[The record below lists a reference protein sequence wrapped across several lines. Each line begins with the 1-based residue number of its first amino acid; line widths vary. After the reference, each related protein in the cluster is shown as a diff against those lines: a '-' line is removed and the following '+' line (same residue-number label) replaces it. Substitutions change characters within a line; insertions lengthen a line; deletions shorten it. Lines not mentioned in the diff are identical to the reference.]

1 MVLGFLR
8 SKEVQPFSL
17 VVLATLICLPAALVI
32 ARTSPAG
39 GQTNAADLFKKNCA
53 RCHSRDG
60 RASGL
65 KAKATGTRNL
75 TAAKWQDRVSDE
87 RIFNSISNGK
97 GKMPAYGKKL
107 SEAEIDAL
115 VTYVRTLKK

>member
-1 MVLGFLR
+1 M
-8 SKEVQPFSL
+8 
-17 VVLATLICLPAALVI
+17 I

-53 RCHSRDG
+53 RCHGRDG
-60 RASGL
+60 RANGL

-107 SEAEIDAL
+107 SEAEIDSL
-115 VTYVRTLKK
+115 VTYVRSLKK